1 MSNNNKTGKEQLDEL
16 LKETMTN
23 IRADR
28 AITSTLLT
36 DLVQEM
42 KSQGGSITIIQ
53 QCGLIASK
61 YVETLQRSNEQL
73 VKLTAL
79 LHKKTSTTSEELSSL
94 EKERIFDMLNNG
106 DSEEGDDG

>member
-1 MSNNNKTGKEQLDEL
+1 MSGRKKGQTLEEFLDEAI
-16 LKETMTN
+16 TN

-28 AITSTLLT
+28 AITSALLT

-42 KSQGGSITIIQ
+42 KASGSSLTVNQ

-73 VKLTAL
+73 VKISAILQ
-79 LHKKTSTTSEELSSL
+79 KKTNSSESLSNS
-94 EKERIFDMLNNG
+94 EKEQIFDLIKN
-106 DSEEGDDG
+106 SEGATDG

>member
-1 MSNNNKTGKEQLDEL
+1 MSNKKRKGQTLEEFLDEAV
-16 LKETMTN
+16 TN

-28 AITSTLLT
+28 AITAALLT

-42 KSQGGSITIIQ
+42 KASGSSLTVNQ

-73 VKLTAL
+73 VKISAILQ
-79 LHKKTSTTSEELSSL
+79 KKVGTNQGLSNS
-94 EKERIFDMLNNG
+94 EKEEIFDLIKNSED
-106 DSEEGDDG
+106 DSGG

>member
-1 MSNNNKTGKEQLDEL
+1 MSSKKRKGQTLEEFLDEAVS
-16 LKETMTN
+16 N

-28 AITSTLLT
+28 AITATLLT

-42 KSQGGSITIIQ
+42 KANGSSITVSQ

-73 VKLTAL
+73 VKITAL
-79 LHKKTSTTSEELSSL
+79 MQKKEGTNSGITEKDKEELFDLIS
-94 EKERIFDMLNNG
+94 KE
-106 DSEEGDDG
+106 EE